1 MIQSQGGIEERS
13 DDFLHGYVFLGRAD
27 PQLAPRL
34 EVDADGQLDHVVGRA
49 GLPRSGPLV
58 PPPCGPIPFYRSQ
71 GRLRSRWGRDPSEQL
86 LALARFL
93 KVPCEYL
100 VDDAQE
106 ELPQS
111 SERDRDD
118 QVVLG
123 FLHALGL
130 TRDEALRRLAGP
142 GAAEAGVPPI
152 VAGPRKPTPAE
163 KKASDPPIV
172 AGPRKKGPGR
182 KKADGAG
189 GNRQGAG

>member
-1 MIQSQGGIEERS
+1 MARFGDKVMALVGGLHLNKAKTARAIGVDDSQFGKWIKGT
-13 DDFLHGYVFLGRAD
+13 AW
-27 PQLAPRL
+27 PKP
-34 EVDADGQLDHVVGRA
+34 
-49 GLPRSGPLV
+49 
-58 PPPCGPIPFYRSQ
+58 
-71 GRLRSRWGRDPSEQL
+71 EQL

-172 AGPRKKGPGR
+172 AGPRKKGPAR